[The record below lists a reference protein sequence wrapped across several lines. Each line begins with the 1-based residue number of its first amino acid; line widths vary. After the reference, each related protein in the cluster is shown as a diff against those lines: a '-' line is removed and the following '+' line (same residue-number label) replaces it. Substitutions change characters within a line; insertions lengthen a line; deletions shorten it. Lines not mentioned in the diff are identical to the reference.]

1 MRPPTIRSLRLS
13 GHLFR
18 RTFASATPRVALLYQ
33 ALDPPIINGVRKPKK
48 PGGYRDSGA
57 DIAYV
62 LREQCRISVATPA
75 QNPNPTNDVDWV
87 FPDHEQGIVAAVEA
101 GATCLWANTIL
112 FKDHPLQTS
121 SALIPYQDKVR
132 VVGQPPLFVDAYDD
146 KNYVN
151 SMLRQRG
158 GFTLPKS
165 SIVSQQDDLE
175 ASLARDNI
183 SSWPVVAKPIRGR
196 GSHGVKL
203 CSSLQELRDHA
214 DRLFSE
220 SPSIM
225 IEEYL
230 SGQEATVT
238 VMPPSANRPDYWAM
252 PAVVRFNHVDGIA
265 PYNGVVAVTAN
276 SRVISPKEAS
286 EDPAYEQLARE
297 CEATARLL
305 QTKAPIRIDVRR
317 FRDEKGS
324 PFALFDV
331 NMKPNMTGPGRP
343 GREDQ
348 ASLTALAAAG
358 LGWDYP
364 QLLENILESACSLKD
379 LRTAKPAF

>member
-1 MRPPTIRSLRLS
+1 MRPPSLRTLRPC
-13 GHLFR
+13 GRVFR
-18 RTFASATPRVALLYQ
+18 RSFASAQPRVAVLYQ
-33 ALDPPIINGVRKPKK
+33 ALDPPVINGVRKPMK

-62 LREQCRISVATPA
+62 LREQCRLPLATPA
-75 QNPNPTNDVDWV
+75 QSPDPANDADWC
-87 FPDHEQGIVAAVEA
+87 FPDHEQGIVAAVQA

-121 SALIPYQDKVR
+121 SALAPFQDSLR
-132 VVGQPPLFVDAYDD
+132 VVGQPPRFVDAYDD

-165 SIVSQQDDLE
+165 SIISHGDDVE
-175 ASLARDNI
+175 SSLKRDRI
-183 SSWPVVAKPIRGR
+183 SSWPVVAKPVRGR

-203 CSSLQELRDHA
+203 CSSLEKLRSHA
-214 DRLFSE
+214 EALFSE
-220 SPSIM
+220 SPSI
-225 IEEYL
+225 IVEEYL
-230 SGQEATVT
+230 AGQEATIT
-238 VMPPSANRPDYWAM
+238 VMPPSSDRPDYWAM

-276 SRVISPKEAS
+276 SRLVSPQEAA
-286 EDPAYEQLARE
+286 EDPAYEVLSRE
-297 CEATARLL
+297 CEAVARLL

-317 FRDEKGS
+317 FEDTKGS

-358 LGWDYP
+358 LGWNYS
-364 QLLENILESACSLKD
+364 QLLEEILQSACSLKE
-379 LRTAKPAF
+379 LRTAEPAF

>member
-1 MRPPTIRSLRLS
+1 M
-13 GHLFR
+13 
-18 RTFASATPRVALLYQ
+18 
-33 ALDPPIINGVRKPKK
+33 
-48 PGGYRDSGA
+48 
-57 DIAYV
+57 

-121 SALIPYQDKVR
+121 SALVPYQDKVR

-252 PAVVRFNHVDGIA
+252 PAVARFNHVDGIA

-317 FRDEKGS
+317 FGDEKGS

-331 NMKPNMTGPGRP
+331 NMKPVRTPSKCQPRWLRADTLIEHDWTGKTRKRGSGKPYSLGCGWSWLGLSSAFGKHFAISLFP
-343 GREDQ
+343 EGPPDSK
-348 ASLTALAAAG
+348 ASLLTRSS
-358 LGWDYP
+358 
-364 QLLENILESACSLKD
+364 ERSKSV
-379 LRTAKPAF
+379 AKNKFFNSSTS